1 MNECLNILID
11 AYVYL
16 FSLLLCKIIFIYSF
30 VIYLLILKIFCF
42 SAGMIAL
49 AVLGLFGLMS
59 FAHADDTV
67 TVTKQV
73 FFDVTIGGKEVVFDV
88 LK

>member
-1 MNECLNILID
+1 
-11 AYVYL
+11 
-16 FSLLLCKIIFIYSF
+16 
-30 VIYLLILKIFCF
+30 
-42 SAGMIAL
+42 MIAL